1 MTAITPA
8 MIGGILLMTG
18 AWFVFKGDIF
28 RSVMFYTVADFIW
41 ITLAILAG
49 DYIGATMI
57 AIGGV
62 LGFLAF
68 IKMHKGEFNKT
79 LMKD

>member
-1 MTAITPA
+1 MTPA
-8 MIGGILLMTG
+8 MIGGILLILG
-18 AWFVFKGDIF
+18 AYQVFKGDVF
-28 RSVMFYTVADFIW
+28 RSVMFYTIADFIW
-41 ITLAILAG
+41 VTLAILAG

-68 IKMHKGEFNKT
+68 LKMHKGEFNKT
-79 LMKD
+79 LRKD

>member
-1 MTAITPA
+1 

-28 RSVMFYTVADFIW
+28 KSVMFYTVADFIW

-79 LMKD
+79 LRKD

>member
-1 MTAITPA
+1 MTPA

-28 RSVMFYTVADFIW
+28 KSVMFYTVADFIW

-79 LMKD
+79 LRKTDDV